1 MKKVIAIIEQNRA
14 GFYSVYTNEN
24 FPFGFFGE
32 GNTAQEA
39 MDDFKAV
46 YAAMKK
52 EDYEQEHHTALENV
66 EFVFKYDVNSFLSAY
81 HNVLTLSGLQRLTG
95 ISQQQL
101 SQYLNGTRHASPK
114 TAARMQQSIQS
125 FANQLR
131 NVEFV

>member
-1 MKKVIAIIEQNRA
+1 MKKVLAFIEQNKD

-39 MDDFKAV
+39 INDFKAV
-46 YAAMKK
+46 YAAMK
-52 EDYEQEHHTALENV
+52 EDYEQEHHTRIEDV
-66 EFVFKYDVNSFLSAY
+66 EFIFKYDVNSFLSAY
-81 HNVLTLSGLQRLTG
+81 RGVLTLAGLQRLTG

-114 TAARMQQSIQS
+114 TAERMQQSIQA

>member
-1 MKKVIAIIEQNRA
+1 MKQVMAFIEQNRE
-14 GFYSVYTNEN
+14 GFYSVYTNED

-32 GNTAQEA
+32 GYTAQEA
-39 MDDFKAV
+39 INDFKAV
-46 YAAMKK
+46 YAAMKSRYEK
-52 EDYEQEHHTALENV
+52 KHNVVLEDV
-66 EFVFKYDVNSFLSAY
+66 EFTFKYDVNSFLSAY
-81 HNVLTLSGLQRLTG
+81 RGVLTLAGLQRLTG

-114 TAARMQQSIQS
+114 TAERMQQSIQA